1 MNWSQEYPSYSYSW
15 HQSHDQATVLL
26 LVPYETPDEEVQVT
40 IERNHLVAG
49 VRGQPPVVKGRLY
62 GNVDIASS
70 VWQLESHASR
80 LSLRER
86 TTSTTSTVS
95 TRSSYAFV
103 SDPDISSS
111 FAASVGSGPT
121 SDTEEFLA
129 SSPALSSPVSSSADE
144 RVGFATVQRQ
154 QSRRNTFRA
163 VSPRNV
169 SLSLASSFS
178 SSESLHASTS
188 GRLLTIHLE
197 KADSVI
203 WPSMIVGPVPE
214 TLSPCHPS
222 PTGLSTD
229 LEQTYNMDPTSLVL
243 LAFDLFDIRQDKE
256 SAFEYLL
263 RAWHQA
269 HLPSAAIRLVT
280 HYVPLHLTSDD
291 TLKDPETP
299 VVPGTSAYYA
309 QCLGGPL
316 GLAQLY
322 LEAGLLY
329 LEGTASALLS
339 TAYSPLSSIRLPP
352 QSQSVGSGA
361 EGVTAAWKRDREISR
376 RYFQRAHNLHPSLDV
391 PLLPSEGE
399 DVLRES
405 TSDVTLQMPTIE
417 VNPPVEDRVS
427 RTHPRQKRRQ
437 KGDVGIFDDSKRS
450 AMEELDNTWYLYL
463 PGLVGAGTALLVV
476 GVVGALSFSSWR
488 KNQG

>member
-1 MNWSQEYPSYSYSW
+1 MSYP
-15 HQSHDQATVLL
+15 
-26 LVPYETPDEEVQVT
+26 
-40 IERNHLVAG
+40 
-49 VRGQPPVVKGRLY
+49 
-62 GNVDIASS
+62 
-70 VWQLESHASR
+70 
-80 LSLRER
+80 
-86 TTSTTSTVS
+86 
-95 TRSSYAFV
+95 FV
-103 SDPDISSS
+103 N
-111 FAASVGSGPT
+111 
-121 SDTEEFLA
+121 
-129 SSPALSSPVSSSADE
+129 
-144 RVGFATVQRQ
+144 R
-154 QSRRNTFRA
+154 
-163 VSPRNV
+163 
-169 SLSLASSFS
+169 
-178 SSESLHASTS
+178 
-188 GRLLTIHLE
+188 
-197 KADSVI
+197 
-203 WPSMIVGPVPE
+203 
-214 TLSPCHPS
+214 
-222 PTGLSTD
+222 
-229 LEQTYNMDPTSLVL
+229 
-243 LAFDLFDIRQDKE
+243 
-256 SAFEYLL
+256 

-299 VVPGTSAYYA
+299 AVPGTSAYYA

-427 RTHPRQKRRQ
+427 RTHSRQKRRQ
-437 KGDVGIFDDSKRS
+437 KGDVGFFDNSKRS